1 MEYRE
6 LVGKLTESLEKQKAY
21 YEAINEL
28 SGQKTE
34 VVLNRDIQSLNKI
47 VGAEEVLLVKIG
59 QEEQKR
65 MEIAS
70 SLAKSLGMSEED
82 ITISGLVRELKDRN
96 EDTTTIEEVSEG
108 LVDVIEKQKVY
119 NKTNMR
125 LIENNLNYI
134 KEVIQKVVIG
144 DGSENIYNPKGQRT
158 ITQKTNII
166 DESV

>member
-6 LVGKLTESLEKQKAY
+6 LVGKLTESLEKQKTY

-28 SGQKTE
+28 SGQKTD
-34 VVLNRDIQSLNKI
+34 VVLNRDIQALNRI
-47 VGAEEVLLVKIG
+47 VEAEEVLLVKIG

-65 MEIAS
+65 MEIAG
-70 SLAKSLGMSEED
+70 SLAKSLGLAEEE
-82 ITISGLVRELKDRN
+82 ITISGIVRELKNRN
-96 EDTTTIEEVSEG
+96 EDTATIEEVSKG
-108 LVDVIEKQKVY
+108 LVDVIDKQKVY

-144 DGSENIYNPKGQRT
+144 DGSGNTYNPRGQRT

>member
-47 VGAEEVLLVKIG
+47 VEAEEVLLVKIG

-82 ITISGLVRELKDRN
+82 ITISGLIRELKDRN

-144 DGSENIYNPKGQRT
+144 DGSENMYNPKGQRT

>member
-34 VVLNRDIQSLNKI
+34 VVRNRDIQSLNKI
-47 VGAEEVLLVKIG
+47 VEAEEVLLVKIG

>member
-1 MEYRE
+1 M
-6 LVGKLTESLEKQKAY
+6 
-21 YEAINEL
+21 
-28 SGQKTE
+28 
-34 VVLNRDIQSLNKI
+34 
-47 VGAEEVLLVKIG
+47 
-59 QEEQKR
+59 
-65 MEIAS
+65 
-70 SLAKSLGMSEED
+70 
-82 ITISGLVRELKDRN
+82 
-96 EDTTTIEEVSEG
+96 
-108 LVDVIEKQKVY
+108 DVIEKQKVY

>member
-47 VGAEEVLLVKIG
+47 VEAEEVLLVKIG

-144 DGSENIYNPKGQRT
+144 DGSENMYNPKGQRT

>member
-47 VGAEEVLLVKIG
+47 VEAEEVLLVKIG

-96 EDTTTIEEVSEG
+96 EDTT
-108 LVDVIEKQKVY
+108 
-119 NKTNMR
+119 N
-125 LIENNLNYI
+125 
-134 KEVIQKVVIG
+134 
-144 DGSENIYNPKGQRT
+144 
-158 ITQKTNII
+158 
-166 DESV
+166 

>member
-47 VGAEEVLLVKIG
+47 VEAEEVLLVKIG

-134 KEVIQKVVIG
+134 K
-144 DGSENIYNPKGQRT
+144 R
-158 ITQKTNII
+158 
-166 DESV
+166 

>member
-47 VGAEEVLLVKIG
+47 VEEVLLVKIG

>member
-28 SGQKTE
+28 SGQKTD
-34 VVLNRDIQSLNKI
+34 VVLNRDIQILNKI
-47 VGAEEVLLVKIG
+47 VEAEEVLLVKIG

-70 SLAKSLGMSEED
+70 CLAKSLGMSDED
-82 ITISGLVRELKDRN
+82 VTISGRLRGLKDRE

>member
-47 VGAEEVLLVKIG
+47 VEAEEVLLVKIG

-70 SLAKSLGMSEED
+70 SLARVLACRKKTLQYPVCKRAQGQER
-82 ITISGLVRELKDRN
+82 GYH
-96 EDTTTIEEVSEG
+96 
-108 LVDVIEKQKVY
+108 Y
-119 NKTNMR
+119 N
-125 LIENNLNYI
+125 
-134 KEVIQKVVIG
+134 
-144 DGSENIYNPKGQRT
+144 
-158 ITQKTNII
+158 
-166 DESV
+166 

>member
-47 VGAEEVLLVKIG
+47 VEAEEVLLVKIG

-108 LVDVIEKQKVY
+108 LVDIIEKQKVY

>member
-108 LVDVIEKQKVY
+108 IVDVIEKQKVY

>member
-47 VGAEEVLLVKIG
+47 VEAEEVLLVKIG

-108 LVDVIEKQKVY
+108 IVDVIEKQKVY

>member
-47 VGAEEVLLVKIG
+47 VEAEEVLLVKIG

>member
-28 SGQKTE
+28 SGQKTD
-34 VVLNRDIQSLNKI
+34 VVLNRDIQILNKI
-47 VGAEEVLLVKIG
+47 VEAEEVLLVKIG

-70 SLAKSLGMSEED
+70 CLAKSLGMSDED
-82 ITISGLVRELKDRN
+82 VTISGILRELKDRE
-96 EDTTTIEEVSEG
+96 EDTTSLEEVSKG